1 MASPSINELT
11 KSSILQLI
19 RERDLIMSDK
29 VWSVSEIMEKARTGE
44 GGRNV
49 KHNINYTFLYQGDHC
64 TLNSVQMAAETGIPL
79 HIHKYHDEIIQIMEG
94 EGNGTIGDEETYL
107 KKGDVFFVPKGIPH
121 ALPFPCIILSIYA
134 PAFDPDNPD
143 RVFVE

>member
-1 MASPSINELT
+1 M
-11 KSSILQLI
+11 
-19 RERDLIMSDK
+19 MSDK
-29 VWSVSEIMEKARTGE
+29 VWSASEIKEKAITGE

-49 KHNINYTFLYQGDHC
+49 EYNINYTFLHQGDHC
-64 TLNSVQMAAETGIPL
+64 TLNSVQMAAETGIPS

-94 EGNGTIGDEETYL
+94 EGKGIIGDVEANL
-107 KKGDVFFVPKGIPH
+107 KKGDVFFVPKGVSH

-143 RVFVE
+143 RVFLE